1 MSFADFLRVLRARW
15 ILALTTLLAVVILA
29 LVGSLLWP
37 KKYTAKAVVMVDM
50 KMDPVAGTSTIG
62 VMPSAAYLATQV
74 DIIES
79 GHVAR
84 KVVRAM
90 NLAQNT
96 AMREEWAD
104 ATRSEGDFEAWLA
117 DKVGKNLK
125 VAAARESNV
134 IEIEYESAD
143 PGFSAALAN
152 AYAKAYMDSTVQFKT
167 APARQYSDFFEER
180 ARLARQK
187 MESAQAKLSQAQQD
201 KGIVVTDERLDVET
215 AKLNDLAGQVT
226 TLRGVMADASSRRS
240 QAVANAEISPD
251 AMSNTVISSL
261 KGDLARQ
268 EAQLDQSLERFGEQ
282 HPTIVELRAAI
293 ASTRAKIRAEVGRV
307 SSSLNASSQI
317 SSSRASAIQAAYEEQ
332 RQKVLKMKQ
341 DRNDLLVLE
350 REVEA
355 AQRVFDAIQA
365 RQSQMSLEGSNSQ
378 TNIVVLGPATAPT
391 SPSSPRLALNLV
403 LATLLGGM
411 LSLGLTLGAEFL
423 DRRVRSASDVT
434 TLIELPVIGT
444 LPGPNARQ
452 GRLPWSGGATRLPGH
467 AIQPASSGNVQRF
480 GSLG

>member
-15 ILALTTLLAVVILA
+15 VLALTTLLTIIGLA

-37 KKYTAKAVVMVDM
+37 KKYTAKSVVMVDM
-50 KMDPVAGTSTIG
+50 KVDPVAGTPSIG

-90 NLAQNT
+90 NLAQSA
-96 AMREEWAD
+96 AMREEWAS
-104 ATRSEGDFEAWLA
+104 ATRSQGDFEAWLA
-117 DKVGKNLK
+117 ERVGKNLK

-134 IEIEYESAD
+134 IEIEYESTD
-143 PGFSAALAN
+143 PNFSAALAN
-152 AYAKAYMDSTVQFKT
+152 AYARAYIDSTVQFKT

-187 MESAQAKLSQAQQD
+187 MEAAQAKLSAAQQER
-201 KGIVVTDERLDVET
+201 GIVVTDERLDVET
-215 AKLNDLAGQVT
+215 TKLNDLSAQLT
-226 TLRGVMADASSRRS
+226 SLRGVVADASSRRS
-240 QAVANAEISPD
+240 QAAANADVSPE
-251 AMSNTVISSL
+251 AMNNAVIATL
-261 KGDLARQ
+261 KGDLAKQ
-268 EAQLDQSLERFGEQ
+268 EALLDQSLERFGEQ

-307 SSSLNASSQI
+307 SSSLSATSQI
-317 SSSRASAIQAAYEEQ
+317 SSSRAAAIQAAYEEQ

-350 REVEA
+350 REVDA

-378 TNIVVLGPATAPT
+378 TNIVVLGQATAPV

-403 LATLLGGM
+403 LATIVGG
-411 LSLGLTLGAEFL
+411 LIALGLTMGVEFM
-423 DRRVRSASDVT
+423 DRKVRSAADII
-434 TLIELPVIGT
+434 TLVELPVIGT
-444 LPGPNARQ
+444 LPGPRTRAS
-452 GRLPWSGGATRLPGH
+452 RLPWLNGSARLPGN
-467 AIQPASSGNVQRF
+467 ALKPASSGASQRF

>member
-187 MESAQAKLSQAQQD
+187 MEAAQAKLS
-201 KGIVVTDERLDVET
+201 
-215 AKLNDLAGQVT
+215 
-226 TLRGVMADASSRRS
+226 
-240 QAVANAEISPD
+240 
-251 AMSNTVISSL
+251 
-261 KGDLARQ
+261 
-268 EAQLDQSLERFGEQ
+268 
-282 HPTIVELRAAI
+282 
-293 ASTRAKIRAEVGRV
+293 
-307 SSSLNASSQI
+307 
-317 SSSRASAIQAAYEEQ
+317 
-332 RQKVLKMKQ
+332 
-341 DRNDLLVLE
+341 
-350 REVEA
+350 
-355 AQRVFDAIQA
+355 
-365 RQSQMSLEGSNSQ
+365 
-378 TNIVVLGPATAPT
+378 
-391 SPSSPRLALNLV
+391 
-403 LATLLGGM
+403 
-411 LSLGLTLGAEFL
+411 
-423 DRRVRSASDVT
+423 
-434 TLIELPVIGT
+434 
-444 LPGPNARQ
+444 
-452 GRLPWSGGATRLPGH
+452 
-467 AIQPASSGNVQRF
+467 
-480 GSLG
+480 

>member
-1 MSFADFLRVLRARW
+1 
-15 ILALTTLLAVVILA
+15 
-29 LVGSLLWP
+29 
-37 KKYTAKAVVMVDM
+37 
-50 KMDPVAGTSTIG
+50 
-62 VMPSAAYLATQV
+62 MPSAAYLATQV

-90 NLAQNT
+90 NLAQSA
-96 AMREEWAD
+96 AMREEWAS
-104 ATRSEGDFEAWLA
+104 ATRSQGDFEAWLA
-117 DKVGKNLK
+117 ERVGKNLK

-134 IEIEYESAD
+134 IEIEYESTD
-143 PGFSAALAN
+143 PNFSAALAN
-152 AYAKAYMDSTVQFKT
+152 AYARAYIDSTVQFKT

-187 MESAQAKLSQAQQD
+187 MEAAQAKLSAAQQER
-201 KGIVVTDERLDVET
+201 GIVVTDERLDVET
-215 AKLNDLAGQVT
+215 TKLNDLSAQLT
-226 TLRGVMADASSRRS
+226 SLRGVVADASSRRS
-240 QAVANAEISPD
+240 QAAANADVSPE
-251 AMSNTVISSL
+251 AMNNAVIATL
-261 KGDLARQ
+261 KGDLAKQ
-268 EAQLDQSLERFGEQ
+268 EALLDQSLERFGEQ

-307 SSSLNASSQI
+307 SSSLSATSQI
-317 SSSRASAIQAAYEEQ
+317 SSSRAAAIQAAYEEQ

-350 REVEA
+350 REVDA

-378 TNIVVLGPATAPT
+378 TNIVVLGQATAPV

-403 LATLLGGM
+403 LATIVGG
-411 LSLGLTLGAEFL
+411 LIALGLTMGVEFM
-423 DRRVRSASDVT
+423 DRKVRSAADII
-434 TLIELPVIGT
+434 TLVELPVIGT
-444 LPGPNARQ
+444 LPGPRTRAS
-452 GRLPWSGGATRLPGH
+452 RLPWLNGSARLPGN
-467 AIQPASSGNVQRF
+467 ALKPASSGASQRF

>member
-15 ILALTTLLAVVILA
+15 VLALTTLLTIIGLA

-37 KKYTAKAVVMVDM
+37 KKYTAKSVVMVDM
-50 KMDPVAGTSTIG
+50 KVDPVAGTPSIG

-90 NLAQNT
+90 NLAQSA
-96 AMREEWAD
+96 AMREEWAS
-104 ATRSEGDFEAWLA
+104 ATRSQGDFEAWLA
-117 DKVGKNLK
+117 ERVGKNLK

-134 IEIEYESAD
+134 IEIEYESTD
-143 PGFSAALAN
+143 PNFSAALAN
-152 AYAKAYMDSTVQFKT
+152 AYARAYIDSTVQFKT

-187 MESAQAKLSQAQQD
+187 MEAAQAKLSAAQQER
-201 KGIVVTDERLDVET
+201 GIVVTDERLDVET
-215 AKLNDLAGQVT
+215 TKLNDLSAQLT
-226 TLRGVMADASSRRS
+226 SLRGVVADASSRRS
-240 QAVANAEISPD
+240 QAAANADVSPE
-251 AMSNTVISSL
+251 AMNNAVIATL
-261 KGDLARQ
+261 KGDLAKQ
-268 EAQLDQSLERFGEQ
+268 EALLDQSLERFGEQ

-307 SSSLNASSQI
+307 SSSLSATSQI
-317 SSSRASAIQAAYEEQ
+317 SSSRAAAIQAAYEEQ

-350 REVEA
+350 REVDA

-365 RQSQMSLEGSNSQ
+365 RQSQMILEGSNSQ
-378 TNIVVLGPATAPT
+378 TNIVVLGQATAPV

-403 LATLLGGM
+403 LATIVGG
-411 LSLGLTLGAEFL
+411 LIALGLTMGVEFM
-423 DRRVRSASDVT
+423 DRKVRSAADII
-434 TLIELPVIGT
+434 TLVELPVIGT
-444 LPGPNARQ
+444 LPGPRTRAS
-452 GRLPWSGGATRLPGH
+452 RLPWLNGSARLPGN
-467 AIQPASSGNVQRF
+467 ALKPASSGASQRF

>member
-15 ILALTTLLAVVILA
+15 VLALTTLLTVVGLA

-37 KKYTAKAVVMVDM
+37 KKYTAKSVVMVDM
-50 KMDPVAGTSTIG
+50 KVDPVAGTPSIG

-90 NLAQNT
+90 NLAQSA
-96 AMREEWAD
+96 AMREEWAS
-104 ATRSEGDFEAWLA
+104 ATRSQGDFEAWLA
-117 DKVGKNLK
+117 ERVGKNLK

-134 IEIEYESAD
+134 IEIEYESTD
-143 PGFSAALAN
+143 PNFSAALAN
-152 AYAKAYMDSTVQFKT
+152 AYARAYIDSTVQFKT

-187 MESAQAKLSQAQQD
+187 MEAAQAKLSAAQQER
-201 KGIVVTDERLDVET
+201 GIVVTDERLDVET
-215 AKLNDLAGQVT
+215 TKLNDLSAQLT
-226 TLRGVMADASSRRS
+226 SLRGVVADASSRRS
-240 QAVANAEISPD
+240 QAAANADVSPE
-251 AMSNTVISSL
+251 AMNNAVIATL
-261 KGDLARQ
+261 KGDLAKQ
-268 EAQLDQSLERFGEQ
+268 EALLDQSLERFGEQ

-307 SSSLNASSQI
+307 SSSLNATSQI
-317 SSSRASAIQAAYEEQ
+317 SSSRAAAIQAAYEEQ

-378 TNIVVLGPATAPT
+378 TNIVVLGQATAPVA
-391 SPSSPRLALNLV
+391 PSSPRLALNLV
-403 LATLLGGM
+403 LATIVGG
-411 LSLGLTLGAEFL
+411 LIALGLTMGVEFM
-423 DRRVRSASDVT
+423 DRKVRSATDII
-434 TLIELPVIGT
+434 TLVELPVIGT
-444 LPGPNARQ
+444 LPGPRTRAS
-452 GRLPWSGGATRLPGH
+452 RLPWLNGSARLPGN
-467 AIQPASSGNVQRF
+467 ALKPASSGASQRF